1 MRDDPMEIARS
12 GTPRRT
18 SHATR
23 LAGHSESASRLP
35 RCAIV
40 AETLSRAFGERVAVD
55 AVSFEVAAGEIF
67 GFLGPNGAGKSTT
80 ARMLTGFIT
89 PTSGR
94 ALISGIDMAVRPSA
108 ARRHIGVVPEEA
120 NVYADLS
127 VWANVMLMAELHA
140 VPKAARIERA
150 TRLLERFDL
159 AGRAEEKGAQ
169 LSKGLRQRLM
179 LCMALVS
186 DPQILFLDEPTSGLD
201 VASAHLI
208 RDIVGEQNRGRGMTV
223 FLSTHNMDEAD
234 QLCHRVAIID
244 KGRLAAIDAP
254 DALRHRVESRRSV
267 EVRFA
272 QFAGRP
278 DELAPELAHAEV
290 TLLPN
295 GFRAYT
301 SQPGALAQAIAVRAA
316 ALGLRIES
324 LATLAPTLEDVFL
337 SITSHA
343 AAKNG
348 GGRAA

>member
-1 MRDDPMEIARS
+1 MSDDLIDIAPSRLP
-12 GTPRRT
+12 TVT
-18 SHATR
+18 SPATR
-23 LAGHSESASRLP
+23 PGGQGESASRLP
-35 RCAIV
+35 RWAIV

-94 ALISGIDMAVRPSA
+94 ALISDIDMAVRPSA
-108 ARRHIGVVPEEA
+108 ARRDIGVVPEEA

-140 VPKAARIERA
+140 VPKPARIERA

-159 AGRAEEKGAQ
+159 AGRAAQKGAE

-208 RDIVGEQNRGRGMTV
+208 RDIVGEQNRARGMTV
-223 FLSTHNMDEAD
+223 FLTTHNMDEAD
-234 QLCHRVAIID
+234 QLCDRVAIID
-244 KGRLAAIDAP
+244 KGRLAAIDTPA
-254 DALRHRVESRRSV
+254 ALRRRVDARRSV

-272 QFAGRP
+272 QFASRP
-278 DELAPELAHAEV
+278 AELAPELAHAEV

-301 SQPGALAQAIAVRAA
+301 VQPGALAQAIAVRAG

-324 LATLAPTLEDVFL
+324 ISTLAPTLEDVFL
-337 SITSHA
+337 SVTSHA
-343 AAKNG
+343 VAKNG
-348 GGRAA
+348 EGSAV